1 MILKAI
7 VFEEIVFAMFF
18 AWSTDFFVVDEFGQ
32 ALVELFA
39 EWDFVEVCESDFVFG
54 FHPRSHFG
62 SGVVFHPRVRVGNFG
77 AEIGV
82 NRFGFS
88 CVGVVDSLLV
98 VSTASQAHCSGN
110 HSEK

>member
-1 MILKAI
+1 MILKTI

-39 EWDFVEVCESDFVFG
+39 ERDFVEVRESDFVFG
-54 FHPRSHFG
+54 FNPCSHFG
-62 SGVVFHPRVRVGNFG
+62 SGVVFHPRVRVVDFG

-82 NRFGFS
+82 DCFGFAS
-88 CVGVVDSLLV
+88 FGIHDSLFV
-98 VSTASQAHCSGN
+98 VSAT
-110 HSEK
+110 